1 MTYSDRIQQSVA
13 RELQPDK
20 DGYIHFSATLRNA
33 PYGSDKNSSYVY
45 AEFQLYAKDAAGLD
59 TTYIGS
65 VWTPTFCGKQQRRP
79 KV

>member
-1 MTYSDRIQQSVA
+1 MWLESCSLTRTATFI
-13 RELQPDK
+13 
-20 DGYIHFSATLRNA
+20 SAPPLRNA

-59 TTYIGS
+59 TTYIGAS
-65 VWTPTFCGKQQRRP
+65 GRPPLWKQRRRP